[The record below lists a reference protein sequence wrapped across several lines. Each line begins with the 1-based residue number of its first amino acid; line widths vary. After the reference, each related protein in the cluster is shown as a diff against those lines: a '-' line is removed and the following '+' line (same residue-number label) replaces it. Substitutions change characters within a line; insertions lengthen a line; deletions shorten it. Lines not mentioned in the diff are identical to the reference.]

1 MHWKVRLGWI
11 VSFHSV
17 FGGTTKKVRSNFRKE
32 LSMNPA
38 TTTIKTHL
46 LHVASS
52 QETPNAYLFA
62 QVETNQPYVLG
73 ISS

>member
-1 MHWKVRLGWI
+1 MGGKLSFGFGWD
-11 VSFHSV
+11 
-17 FGGTTKKVRSNFRKE
+17 TKKVRLNFRKE
-32 LSMNPA
+32 LSMDP
-38 TTTIKTHL
+38 TTAIKTHL

-52 QETPNAYLFA
+52 QENPNAYLFA

>member
-1 MHWKVRLGWI
+1 MEGKL
-11 VSFHSV
+11 SFG
-17 FGGTTKKVRSNFRKE
+17 FWWDTKKVRLNCRKE
-32 LSMNPA
+32 LSLNP

-52 QETPNAYLFA
+52 QGNPNAYLFA

>member
-1 MHWKVRLGWI
+1 MDP
-11 VSFHSV
+11 
-17 FGGTTKKVRSNFRKE
+17 TT
-32 LSMNPA
+32 A
-38 TTTIKTHL
+38 IKTHL

-52 QETPNAYLFA
+52 QENPNAYLFA